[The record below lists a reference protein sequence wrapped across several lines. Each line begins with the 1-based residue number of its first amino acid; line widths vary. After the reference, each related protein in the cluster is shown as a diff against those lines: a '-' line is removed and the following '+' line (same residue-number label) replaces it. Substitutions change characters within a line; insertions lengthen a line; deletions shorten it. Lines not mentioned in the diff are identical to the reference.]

1 MNILLT
7 TLETF
12 FQIKGNL
19 VSILHSLLFF
29 PNVLNQPLTCS
40 PSSSSLT
47 VQFFIFFRQG
57 WWLVDRDGEL
67 GWAPASHL
75 EPTDDG
81 AEVTSAKHFAPG
93 KGTFK

>member
-12 FQIKGNL
+12 FQITREP
-19 VSILHSLLFF
+19 SINFAFSSFF